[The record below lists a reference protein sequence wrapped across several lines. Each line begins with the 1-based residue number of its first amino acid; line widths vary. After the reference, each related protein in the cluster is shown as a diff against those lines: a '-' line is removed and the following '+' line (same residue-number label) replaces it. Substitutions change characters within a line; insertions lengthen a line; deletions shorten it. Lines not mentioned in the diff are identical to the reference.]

1 MSKELPHIAPS
12 PQPEFEEVF
21 AVHQTVRE
29 FYHEVNTRSE
39 FKKHCEWYYTTA
51 AQNRQDLAK
60 MRGELNI
67 MDWFGRR

>member
-29 FYHEVNTRSE
+29 FYHEVNTRSD
-39 FKKHCEWYYTTA
+39 FKKHCEWYYLS
-51 AQNRQDLAK
+51 NRSPKPSRLS
-60 MRGELNI
+60 
-67 MDWFGRR
+67 